1 MPNWLKN
8 LIKLLLAV
16 RSQNSIQEAVDEK
29 AVEVLPIFTAKTL
42 YVNSEVGLN
51 VRSTPEVF
59 ANNKIEAIPHGQEV
73 LVVSERDKWF
83 EIEYSG
89 GKRGW
94 ISSVY
99 LTEEKPLES
108 IQRVVKEDATSELPQ
123 FKKAVANLVNDTNT
137 IKLRKIIEDEF
148 GGGANSWDLQC
159 TEYVCYKLRQMGVRI
174 SWPAERPRHGGR
186 WAGIFER
193 SGLYKILNGPKA
205 GCAMCFTTGFRTV
218 AMNETGHVAFVE
230 QVLEDGSVK
239 ISEANWPPP
248 GKYNERVMPISEWR
262 DKYKCRFVDFS

>member
-8 LIKLLLAV
+8 LINLLS
-16 RSQNSIQEAVDEK
+16 RSQIQTPMAPVEEKSIEI
-29 AVEVLPIFTAKTL
+29 LPVFTAKML
-42 YVNSEVGLN
+42 YVNSEIGLN
-51 VRSTPEVF
+51 VRSGPDVNSEKIGTISYGAEVTVL
-59 ANNKIEAIPHGQEV
+59 QEQ
-73 LVVSERDKWF
+73 SKWF
-83 EIEYSG
+83 EIKSG
-89 GKRGW
+89 DMQGW
-94 ISSVY
+94 VSSVY
-99 LTEEKPLES
+99 LTEEKPSEQT
-108 IQRVVKEDATSELPQ
+108 QRVVKADVTNELPQ
-123 FKKAVANLVNDTNT
+123 FRKAVANLANDTNT

-148 GGGANSWDLQC
+148 GGGANAWDLQC

-193 SGLYKILNGPKA
+193 SRLYKILSEPKA
-205 GCAMCFTTGFRTV
+205 GCAMCFTTGFRTA

-262 DKYKCRFVDFS
+262 EKYKCRFVDFS

>member
-8 LIKLLLAV
+8 LINLLL
-16 RSQNSIQEAVDEK
+16 RSQAQNPRAPVEEKSIE
-29 AVEVLPIFTAKTL
+29 IFPAFSTKTL
-42 YVNSEVGLN
+42 FVNSEIGLN
-51 VRSTPEVF
+51 VRSGPDVNSEKIGTISYGVEVTVL
-59 ANNKIEAIPHGQEV
+59 QEQ
-73 LVVSERDKWF
+73 SKWF
-83 EIEYSG
+83 EIKSG
-89 GKRGW
+89 DLQGW
-94 ISSVY
+94 VSSVY
-99 LTEEKPLES
+99 LTEEKPLELT
-108 IQRVVKEDATSELPQ
+108 QRVIKEDASSEFPQ
-123 FKKAVANLVNDTNT
+123 FKKAVANLASDINT

-148 GGGANSWDLQC
+148 RGSANSWDLQC

-193 SGLYKILNGPKA
+193 SGLYKILNEPKA
-205 GCAMCFTTGFRTV
+205 GCAMCFTTGFRTA